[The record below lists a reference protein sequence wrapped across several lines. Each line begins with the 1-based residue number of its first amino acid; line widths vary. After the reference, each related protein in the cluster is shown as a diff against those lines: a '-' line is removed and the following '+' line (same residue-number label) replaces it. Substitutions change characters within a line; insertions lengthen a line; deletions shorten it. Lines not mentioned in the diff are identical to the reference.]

1 MKAFHVAL
9 LLSPFLSAPLVLALG
24 RRLGSRT
31 GWAALAAPLLGLV
44 SCAALYLDPQA
55 RGTTF
60 SLSWVPSLGVALAF
74 TADGLALFYGLLV
87 AGMGLLVTLYATH
100 YLDDRYGRH
109 GSFYFTLQLFM
120 GAMLVT
126 VFTSNLL
133 VLFVA
138 WELTGITSFFLIGF
152 QHDQPKA
159 QRGARMALVTTVT
172 TGLGLL
178 AAIALLQQIF
188 GTLDLTRIL
197 ATPAPPESRG
207 LLSVA
212 FGLAAL
218 GILGKSA
225 LVPFHYWLPNAMAAP
240 TPVSAY
246 LHSATMVKLGVF
258 LSARLFP
265 VFGDLPT
272 WGPVLVAFG
281 FSTFLLG
288 ALLALLCYD
297 LKAILAYT
305 TVAQLGLLVGQYGW
319 AAPEALHFGD
329 LLHVLNHSLY
339 KACLFM
345 VVGIVDHCTG
355 TRDLHQLGGLFRR
368 MPLTGA
374 VAMVGLAAMAG
385 LPLTS
390 GFVSKEILLE
400 TALHRPGMLG
410 MFSLASLTLGS
421 VLHALVALRVGRHV
435 FLGKMPAQLEES
447 FHAPSFGLQLPP
459 LFLAAGVLLFGL
471 WPAGFGAFAGSFGP
485 ATVPHLALWHGW
497 TPAALV
503 SLGIFATAGI
513 AFWLTEHRGWA
524 RLFMPRAAR
533 MERIFDW
540 AIDGIPAFGLRF
552 NRALGFGR
560 SSLYLVFVAGI
571 LFGSLML
578 FVIVRAGE
586 IAALLGAL
594 GAPAPSM
601 DRLLRWGVVAI
612 VSVGTFLAMRWE
624 RPIPQLF
631 AVSLAGFGVAYYYVL
646 YRAPDLAL
654 TQLLVETATLLLV
667 LLVVVRFKR
676 DGADLEPLPP
686 RSRRS
691 RLARVAIATAGGLF
705 FGMGVLLFPSLPLM
719 ERAGGYYL
727 ESSIPLARG
736 ANAVNTIV
744 VDFRGFDTML
754 EITAL
759 LIAGLGCLGLLS
771 RKRLSPVARF
781 EFPHRDLLPV
791 PRDFILQSVA
801 LGAFVPL
808 NLFALHIFFR
818 GHDAPGGGFVAGLIT
833 ALSLIL
839 VSFVLGVYG
848 FRRRLRVMPMVV
860 AVLGVLLA
868 LGVASFPAL
877 QGLPPLSHR
886 HFHLGP
892 FPVGT
897 PMLFDLGVYLAVV
910 GVTLKLVLPLMKS
923 VHGLPAFVQ
932 DEVANFTSALSE
944 PIDYRPARPPAA
956 RTKEVA

>member
-1 MKAFHVAL
+1 MKALHVAL
-9 LLSPFLSAPLVLALG
+9 LLSPFLSAPLLLALG
-24 RRLGSRT
+24 RRLGPRT
-31 GWAALAAPLLGLV
+31 GWAALAAPLASLAACV
-44 SCAALYLDPQA
+44 ALYLDPQA
-55 RGTTF
+55 RDTTWA
-60 SLSWVPSLGVALAF
+60 LPWVPRLGVDLAF

-87 AGMGLLVTLYATH
+87 AGMGVLVTLYAAH
-100 YLDDRYGRH
+100 YLDERHGRYGT
-109 GSFYFTLQLFM
+109 FYFTLQLFM

-138 WELTGITSFFLIGF
+138 WELTGIASFFLIGF

-159 QRGARMALVTTVT
+159 QRGARMALLTTVT

-178 AAIALLQQIF
+178 AAIALLQQVF
-188 GTLDLTRIL
+188 GTLDLDRIL
-197 ATPAPPESRG
+197 AMPAPPGSEA

-212 FGLAAL
+212 FLLAAV

-258 LSARLFP
+258 LSARFLP
-265 VFGDLPT
+265 IFGGLPS
-272 WGPVLVAFG
+272 WGPIHVGFG
-281 FSTFLLG
+281 FATFVTG
-288 ALLALLCYD
+288 ALLALLHYD

-319 AAPEALHFGD
+319 AATTGPVFGD
-329 LLHVLNHSLY
+329 VLHVLNHSLY

-355 TRDLHQLGGLFRR
+355 TRDLHHLGGLFRR

-374 VAMVGLAAMAG
+374 IAMVGLGAMAG

-390 GFVSKEILLE
+390 GFVSKELLLE
-400 TALHRPGMLG
+400 SALHQQGTAG
-410 MFSLASLTLGS
+410 IFALASLALGS
-421 VLHALVALRVGRHV
+421 VLHALVALRIARHV
-435 FLGKMPAQLEES
+435 FFGRMPAQVEER

-459 LFLAAGVLLFGL
+459 LVLASGVLLFGL
-471 WPAGFGAFAGSFGP
+471 WPAGFGAFAGSFG
-485 ATVPHLALWHGW
+485 AAEVPHLALWHGW
-497 TPAALV
+497 TPAAIV
-503 SLGIFATAGI
+503 SLGIFASAGI
-513 AFWLTEHRGWA
+513 AFWLTEHGGWA

-533 MERIFDW
+533 MERLFDW
-540 AIDGIPAFGLRF
+540 TVDAIPAFGQRF
-552 NRALGFGR
+552 NGALGFGR
-560 SSLYLVFVAGI
+560 TSLYLAIVAAV
-571 LFGSLML
+571 LFGGLTT
-578 FVIVRAGE
+578 FVVLRAPD
-586 IAALLGAL
+586 IAAAL
-594 GAPAPSM
+594 AALEPPRPSAEGP
-601 DRLLRWGVVAI
+601 LRWGVVLVISA
-612 VSVGTFLAMRWE
+612 GTFLALRWE

-631 AVSLAGFGVAYYYVL
+631 AVSLVGFGVACYYVL

-686 RSRRS
+686 RSRGS
-691 RLARVAIATAGGLF
+691 RRARAAIAVAGGLF
-705 FGMGVLLFPSLPLM
+705 LGLGVLLFPSLPVQ

-727 ESSIPLARG
+727 ENSIPLARG

-759 LIAGLGCLGLLS
+759 LITGLGCLGLLT
-771 RKRLSPVARF
+771 RKRLSPVAKF
-781 EFPHRDLLPV
+781 EFPKRDLFPV
-791 PRDFILQSVA
+791 PRDFVLQAVA

-818 GHDAPGGGFVAGLIT
+818 GHNAPGGGFAAGLIT

-839 VSFVLGVYG
+839 ASFVLGVYG

-868 LGVASFPAL
+868 LGVATYPVL
-877 QGLPPLSHR
+877 EGLPPLTHR
-886 HFHLGP
+886 YVRVGP
-892 FPVGT
+892 FEVGT
-897 PMLFDLGVYLAVV
+897 PVLFDLGVYLAVV
-910 GVTLKLVLPLMKS
+910 GVTLKLILPLMKS

-932 DEVANFTSALSE
+932 DEVAKFTSGLGE
-944 PIDYRPARPPAA
+944 PIDYRPANPSASRA
-956 RTKEVA
+956 KEVA